1 MAETIIDNG
10 LAIKRYRRKFFSQY
24 VRQSRFEPY
33 MGPSENNIIVTL
45 RDLEANAGDEIA
57 VPFVGEIEGA
67 GVTGS
72 QMLEGNEAPL
82 DTTSMRV
89 RVAWRRQGVV
99 VPKSEQ
105 SKSEIDL
112 LEAARPR
119 LRRWF
124 ANKMRSD
131 ILRELGAV
139 TAYVAAPTEDDM
151 DVQTSVP
158 YATAT
163 ESQKDAWLALNSD
176 RVLFGKDISNNSSN
190 DHSVS
195 LANIDTTNDKFT
207 AATALKAKRMAKEAD
222 IHPYNTDDGEEWFVF
237 FLGPRAFRDAGNDPD
252 IKAANTYAAQ
262 RNMETNPIFVGGDLV
277 YQGMIF
283 REEMEIAP
291 ITGVGAS
298 SSDVEPI
305 YVCGQQAI
313 AAAWGQTPTPQ
324 QSNRDYNF
332 RKGVG
337 MEELVGVKKISKRGV
352 QHGQVTWYVSASAD
366 S

>member
-1 MAETIIDNG
+1 MAETIIDG
-10 LAIKRYRRKFFSQY
+10 ALDVPKFRRKFFADY
-24 VRQSRFEPY
+24 VRRSRFEPY
-33 MGPSENNIIVTL
+33 MGPGENNIIVVVK
-45 RDLEANAGDEIA
+45 DLEAAAGSEVII
-57 VPFVGEIEGA
+57 PFVGEIEGS
-67 GVTGS
+67 GVSGS

-105 SKSEIDL
+105 SKTELQL
-112 LEAARPR
+112 LDAARPR
-119 LRRWF
+119 LRTWF
-124 ANKMRSD
+124 ANKQRAD
-131 ILRELGAV
+131 IIRELGAITV
-139 TAYVAAPTEDDM
+139 YTPAPTEDEL

-158 YATAT
+158 YASAT
-163 ESQKDAWLALNSD
+163 EPQKDGWLALNSD

-190 DHSVS
+190 DHSAS
-195 LANIDTTNDKFT
+195 LANIDTTNDRFT
-207 AATALKAKRMAKEAD
+207 AATALKAKRMAEEAK
-222 IHPYNTDDGEEWFVF
+222 IHPYMTEKGEEWFVV
-237 FLGPRAFRDAGNDPD
+237 FLGTRAFRDAQNDAD

-262 RNMETNPIFVGGDLV
+262 RSMETNPIFVGGDLV

-283 REEMEIAP
+283 RKEHEIDVIP
-291 ITGVGAS
+291 GVGAS
-298 SSDVEPI
+298 SSDVEPA
-305 YVCGQQAI
+305 YLCGQQAI

-337 MEELVGVKKISKRGV
+337 MEELVGVKKISKRGK
-352 QHGQVTWYVSASAD
+352 QRGQVTWYVSAPAD